1 MVNNSVGTQQQMAK
15 YLGALYKKGYDFS
28 AKGNNYKDE
37 IYESP
42 LDHKKRWFGQHFLG
56 WGRISMI

>member
-56 WGRISMI
+56 